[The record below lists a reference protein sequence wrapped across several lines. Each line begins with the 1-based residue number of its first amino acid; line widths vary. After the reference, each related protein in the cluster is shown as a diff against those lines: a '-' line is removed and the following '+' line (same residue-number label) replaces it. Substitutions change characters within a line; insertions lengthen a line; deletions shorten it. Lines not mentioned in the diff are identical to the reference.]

1 MTDQKI
7 DLEILNTYSD
17 FVLSTYA
24 PGLTTEQSICNCVLS
39 MIGEL
44 AECECTRAG
53 SNDELLEAGDVLY
66 YLTQLLRALEI
77 PVSFLAQD
85 LSFTE
90 MLGAQFIP
98 ATLSDRTKKHLFW
111 GNQPKYNRYEYTEE
125 IKPALLQVLR
135 HMTFSF
141 DLQTIIEANIDKLAK
156 RKGINNPLKGD
167 HHD

>member
-1 MTDQKI
+1 MTNPK
-7 DLEILNTYSD
+7 ILNIYSD

-24 PGLTTEQSICNCVLS
+24 PGLTTEQSICNCVIS

-44 AECECTRAG
+44 AEWEITRAG

-66 YLTQLLRALEI
+66 YLTQLLRELEI
-77 PVSFLAQD
+77 PVSFLVQS

-90 MLGAQFIP
+90 VSCISTSM

-111 GNQPKYNRYEYTEE
+111 GHHPKYNRYEYTEE
-125 IKPALLQVLR
+125 IKPVLLQVLKNLS
-135 HMTFSF
+135 FSF

-156 RKGINNPLKGD
+156 RKGINNPLTGD
-167 HHD
+167 NHD